1 MTAAEKTRFKGYFPA
16 LDVDRAVVTDGMST
30 VYNCISWTVGVTN
43 RWLWPGSSLANF
55 DTFYHGFGFVRAGDG
70 PVALWGLSTTNL
82 THGSVTGPGH
92 GPRWESKCG
101 PDLRIQH
108 GLGELVG
115 SSYGRVVAFYRR
127 GRASAVANEPLLVE
141 AMKQK
146 TVRSYMSVTQRKTL
160 ADERERISA
169 EQRSAYTAA
178 FAAWKATWFSGGLAI
193 NSNPHSRTIGKEY
206 DALIAMGPII
216 IPLVIESL
224 ADPENFF
231 ALQLY
236 DAIQPNE
243 QLLVQFEPDD
253 DRVLEGE
260 QGRAQRV
267 VQAWF
272 ANR

>member
-1 MTAAEKTRFKGYFPA
+1 MTTAEKTRFKGYFPA
-16 LDVDRAVVTDGMST
+16 LDVDRAVVTDGMSK
-30 VYNCISWTVGVTN
+30 VYNCISWTVGVSN

-55 DTFYHGFGFVRAGDG
+55 DTFYHGLGFVRAGDG
-70 PVALWGLSTTNL
+70 PVAAWGHSTTNL

-127 GRASAVANEPLLVE
+127 GRASAVTNEPLLVE

-146 TVRSYMSVTQRKTL
+146 TVRSYMSSTQRKTF
-160 ADERERISA
+160 ADERERISI

-178 FAAWKATWFSGGLAI
+178 FAAWKATWFSGGLAV

-206 DALIAMGPII
+206 DALIAMGPAV
-216 IPLVIESL
+216 IPLVVESL
-224 ADPENFF
+224 ADPENFL

-243 QLLVQFEPDD
+243 QLLIQFEPDD

-260 QGRAQRV
+260 QGRAKRV

-272 ANR
+272 SNR